1 MKVNDMNEYAVLSI
15 HGIVIVYGLLLMT
28 PVAPQINIL
37 KSRYPST
44 LTKRGQLTAGLAFVC
59 FGGFTVSAHTLWMHN
74 KLSEGASVCSGNSL
88 LNCDGLIGNIAY
100 NTDPLLGQ
108 PWGLIGMA
116 AFTALMW
123 FTLMIGKEPL
133 SPQTPLYIRMGLGA
147 TIAGLPVI
155 ALLVSYEIKEGL
167 ICPFCTTA
175 HIANIIA
182 LVGFFL
188 LLKLQESDEWAPDI
202 KKISSRR

>member
-1 MKVNDMNEYAVLSI
+1 MNEYVVLSF
-15 HGIVIVYGLLLMT
+15 HGAIILFGVLLLT
-28 PVAPQINIL
+28 PMGANLSSIL
-37 KSRYPST
+37 HSRYPST
-44 LTKRGQLTAGLAFVC
+44 TTKRGQLIAGMAFIC

-74 KLSEGASVCSGNSL
+74 KLSEGASVCSGDSI

-108 PWGLIGMA
+108 PWGLIGMV

-123 FTLMIGKEPL
+123 LIIVIGKEPM
-133 SPQTPLYIRMGLGA
+133 SSQTPLFIKAGLGA

-175 HIANIIA
+175 HIANILA
-182 LVGFFL
+182 LIGFIL
-188 LLKLQESDEWAPDI
+188 LFRLFESGEWAPDM
-202 KKISSRR
+202 KKSSRK

>member
-1 MKVNDMNEYAVLSI
+1 MNEYVVLSF
-15 HGIVIVYGLLLMT
+15 HGAIILFGVLLLT
-28 PVAPQINIL
+28 PMGANLSSIL
-37 KSRYPST
+37 HSRYPST
-44 LTKRGQLTAGLAFVC
+44 TTKRGQLIAGMAFIC

-74 KLSEGASVCSGNSL
+74 KLSEGASVCSGDSI
-88 LNCDGLIGNIAY
+88 LNCDGLIGNVAY

-108 PWGLIGMA
+108 PWGMIGMV

-123 FTLMIGKEPL
+123 IVIVIGKEPM
-133 SPQTPLYIRMGLGA
+133 SSQTPMFIKAGLGA

-175 HIANIIA
+175 HIANILA
-182 LVGFFL
+182 LIGFIL
-188 LLKLQESDEWAPDI
+188 LFRLYESGEWAPDM
-202 KKISSRR
+202 KKSSRK

>member
-1 MKVNDMNEYAVLSI
+1 MNEYVVLSF
-15 HGIVIVYGLLLMT
+15 HGAIILFGVLLLT
-28 PVAPQINIL
+28 PMGANLSSVL
-37 KSRYPST
+37 HSRYPST
-44 LTKRGQLTAGLAFVC
+44 TTKRGQLIAGMAFIC

-74 KLSEGASVCSGNSL
+74 KLSEGASVCSGDSI
-88 LNCDGLIGNIAY
+88 LNCDGLIGNVAY

-108 PWGLIGMA
+108 PWGMIGMV

-123 FTLMIGKEPL
+123 IVIVIGKEPM
-133 SPQTPLYIRMGLGA
+133 SSQTPMFIKAGLGA

-175 HIANIIA
+175 HIANILA
-182 LVGFFL
+182 LIGFIL
-188 LLKLQESDEWAPDI
+188 LFRLYESGEWAPDM
-202 KKISSRR
+202 KKSTRK

>member
-1 MKVNDMNEYAVLSI
+1 MNEYVVLSF
-15 HGIVIVYGLLLMT
+15 HGAIILFGVLLLT
-28 PVAPQINIL
+28 PMGANLSSIL
-37 KSRYPST
+37 HSRYPST
-44 LTKRGQLTAGLAFVC
+44 TTKRGQLIAGMAFIC

-74 KLSEGASVCSGNSL
+74 KLSEGASVCSGDSI

-108 PWGLIGMA
+108 PWGMIGMV

-123 FTLMIGKEPL
+123 IVIVIGKEPM
-133 SPQTPLYIRMGLGA
+133 SSQTPIFIKAGLGA

-175 HIANIIA
+175 HIANILA
-182 LVGFFL
+182 LIGFIL
-188 LLKLQESDEWAPDI
+188 LFRLYESGEWAPDM
-202 KKISSRR
+202 KKSSRK

>member
-1 MKVNDMNEYAVLSI
+1 MNEYVVLSF
-15 HGIVIVYGLLLMT
+15 HGAIILFGVLLLT
-28 PVAPQINIL
+28 PMGANLSSVL
-37 KSRYPST
+37 HSRYPST
-44 LTKRGQLTAGLAFVC
+44 TTKRGQLIAGMAFIC

-74 KLSEGASVCSGNSL
+74 KLSEGASVCSGDSI
-88 LNCDGLIGNIAY
+88 LNCDGLIGNVAY

-108 PWGLIGMA
+108 PWGMIGMV

-123 FTLMIGKEPL
+123 IVIVIGKEPM
-133 SPQTPLYIRMGLGA
+133 SSQTPMFIKAGLGA

-175 HIANIIA
+175 HIANILA
-182 LVGFFL
+182 LIGFIL
-188 LLKLQESDEWAPDI
+188 LFRLYESGEWAPHM
-202 KKISSRR
+202 KKSSRK

>member
-1 MKVNDMNEYAVLSI
+1 MNEYVVLSF
-15 HGIVIVYGLLLMT
+15 HGAIILFGVLLLT
-28 PVAPQINIL
+28 PMGANLSSIL
-37 KSRYPST
+37 HSRYRST
-44 LTKRGQLTAGLAFVC
+44 TTKRGQLIAGMAFIC

-74 KLSEGASVCSGNSL
+74 KLSEGASVCSGDSI

-108 PWGLIGMA
+108 PWGMIGMV

-123 FTLMIGKEPL
+123 IVIVIGKEPM
-133 SPQTPLYIRMGLGA
+133 SSQTPMFIKAGLGA

-175 HIANIIA
+175 HIANILA
-182 LVGFFL
+182 LIGFIL
-188 LLKLQESDEWAPDI
+188 LFRLYESGEWAPDM
-202 KKISSRR
+202 KKSSRK

>member
-1 MKVNDMNEYAVLSI
+1 MNEYVVLSF
-15 HGIVIVYGLLLMT
+15 HGAIILFGVLLLT
-28 PVAPQINIL
+28 PMGANLSSVL
-37 KSRYPST
+37 HSRYPST
-44 LTKRGQLTAGLAFVC
+44 TTKRGQLIAGMAFIC

-74 KLSEGASVCSGNSL
+74 KLSEGASVCSGDSI

-108 PWGLIGMA
+108 PWGMIGMV

-123 FTLMIGKEPL
+123 IVIVIGKEPM
-133 SPQTPLYIRMGLGA
+133 SSQTPMFIKAGLGA

-175 HIANIIA
+175 HIANILA
-182 LVGFFL
+182 LIGFIL
-188 LLKLQESDEWAPDI
+188 LFRLYESGEWAPDM
-202 KKISSRR
+202 KKSSRK

>member
-1 MKVNDMNEYAVLSI
+1 MNEYVVLSF
-15 HGIVIVYGLLLMT
+15 HGAIILFGVLLLT
-28 PVAPQINIL
+28 PMGANLSSVL
-37 KSRYPST
+37 HSRYPST
-44 LTKRGQLTAGLAFVC
+44 TTKRGQLIAGMAFIC

-74 KLSEGASVCSGNSL
+74 KLSEGASVCSGDSI

-108 PWGLIGMA
+108 PWGMIGMV

-123 FTLMIGKEPL
+123 IVIVIGKEPM
-133 SPQTPLYIRMGLGA
+133 SSQTPMFIKAGLGA

-175 HIANIIA
+175 HIANILA
-182 LVGFFL
+182 LIGFIL
-188 LLKLQESDEWAPDI
+188 LFRLDESGEGAPDM
-202 KKISSRR
+202 KKSSRK

>member
-1 MKVNDMNEYAVLSI
+1 MNEYVVLSF
-15 HGIVIVYGLLLMT
+15 HGAIILFGVLLLT
-28 PVAPQINIL
+28 PIGANLSSVL
-37 KSRYPST
+37 HSRYPST
-44 LTKRGQLTAGLAFVC
+44 TTKRGQLIAGMAFIC

-74 KLSEGASVCSGNSL
+74 KLSEGASVCSGDSI

-108 PWGLIGMA
+108 PWGMIGMV

-123 FTLMIGKEPL
+123 IVIVIGKEPM
-133 SPQTPLYIRMGLGA
+133 SSQTPMFIKAGLGA

-175 HIANIIA
+175 HIANILA
-182 LVGFFL
+182 LIGFIL
-188 LLKLQESDEWAPDI
+188 LFRLYESGEWAPDM
-202 KKISSRR
+202 KKSSRK

>member
-1 MKVNDMNEYAVLSI
+1 MNEYVVLSF
-15 HGIVIVYGLLLMT
+15 HGAIILFGVLLLT
-28 PVAPQINIL
+28 PMGANLSSIL
-37 KSRYPST
+37 HSRYPST
-44 LTKRGQLTAGLAFVC
+44 TTKRGQLIAGMAFIC

-74 KLSEGASVCSGNSL
+74 KLSEGASVCSGDSI

-108 PWGLIGMA
+108 PWGMIGMV

-123 FTLMIGKEPL
+123 IVIVIGKEPM
-133 SPQTPLYIRMGLGA
+133 SSQTPMFIKAGLGA

-175 HIANIIA
+175 HIANILA
-182 LVGFFL
+182 LIGFIL
-188 LLKLQESDEWAPDI
+188 LFRLYESGEWAPDM
-202 KKISSRR
+202 KKSSRK

>member
-1 MKVNDMNEYAVLSI
+1 MNEYVVLSF
-15 HGIVIVYGLLLMT
+15 HGAIILFGVLLLT
-28 PVAPQINIL
+28 PIGANLSSVL
-37 KSRYPST
+37 HSRYPST
-44 LTKRGQLTAGLAFVC
+44 TTKRGQLIAGLAFIC

-74 KLSEGASVCSGNSL
+74 KLSEGASVCSGNTI
-88 LNCDGLIGNIAY
+88 LNCDGLIGNVAY

-108 PWGLIGMA
+108 PWGLIGMV

-123 FTLMIGKEPL
+123 IVIVIGKEPM
-133 SPQTPLYIRMGLGA
+133 SPQTPMFIKAGLGA

-175 HIANIIA
+175 HIANILA
-182 LVGFFL
+182 LIGFIL
-188 LLKLQESDEWAPDI
+188 LFRLYESGEWAPDM
-202 KKISSRR
+202 KKSSRK

>member
-1 MKVNDMNEYAVLSI
+1 MNEYVVLSF
-15 HGIVIVYGLLLMT
+15 HGAIILFGVLLLT
-28 PVAPQINIL
+28 PMGANLSSVL
-37 KSRYPST
+37 HSRYPST
-44 LTKRGQLTAGLAFVC
+44 TTKRGQLIAGMAFIC

-74 KLSEGASVCSGNSL
+74 KLSEGASVCSGDSI

-108 PWGLIGMA
+108 PWGMIGMV

-123 FTLMIGKEPL
+123 IVIVIGKEPM
-133 SPQTPLYIRMGLGA
+133 SSQTPIFIKAGLGA

-175 HIANIIA
+175 HIANILA
-182 LVGFFL
+182 LIGFIL
-188 LLKLQESDEWAPDI
+188 LFRLYESGEWAPDM
-202 KKISSRR
+202 KKSSRK